1 MIPNY
6 KRPPYREYI
15 IDVLERPLDDQDLDM
30 INYVEGLETLAN
42 YYTRD
47 GIDVDLLIGY
57 IKYLKDLN
65 TMYEKELN
73 VLFEIRKLDLLSTA
87 QPRFSIGGHV
97 TRDNSRL
104 IVTIPARRIFVNKDN
119 LEKAEEIIRSL
130 R

>member
-1 MIPNY
+1 MVPNY

-65 TMYEKELN
+65 VMYEKELN
-73 VLFEIRKLDLLSTA
+73 VLLEIRKLNLLSTA
-87 QPRFSIGGHV
+87 QPYFNIDNCFTS
-97 TRDNSRL
+97 DNSIL
-104 IVTIPARRIFVNKDN
+104 IMTIPARRIFVNKDN
-119 LEKAEEIIRSL
+119 LEKAEELIRSL